1 MLNRDSLRFVTIL
14 IPLLL
19 SGCAAVG
26 PDFAKPEAKVADSW
40 LEAHDERVDT
50 SSAAYQDWWKVFND
64 PVLENL
70 IERAYDQNLNLQVA
84 GLRILEAR
92 AQLGIATGL
101 QYPQSQSVQGS
112 YARQRSSVNAP
123 PFSNL
128 PDDVASR
135 IDPTINFWST
145 SFDIAWEADIWG
157 KFRRG
162 VEAADANLAANILN
176 YDAVLVTLSGDI
188 AQLYN
193 RIRTLEKRISYT
205 RENVKLQNEALALA
219 RTRFEFGA
227 TSELDV
233 QQSLSLVKN
242 SESLIPA
249 FEMQIRQSKNALSVL
264 LGMPPNDLEDIL
276 QGPAKIPEAPTLA
289 AVGIPA
295 DLIRRR
301 PDVRAAEM
309 VAAAQSATIGI
320 AKADLYPHFV
330 LAGSVGLA
338 GDTFSNQFQSG
349 SGAGFFTPLINW
361 NIFNYGRIKNN
372 VRAQDARFQQTVVTY
387 QNVVL
392 NAAREVEDGL
402 VGFLR
407 SQEQVGYLET
417 AVTASQRSVSL
428 SLEQYRAGTVD
439 YQRVLN
445 SQASLLGQQD
455 SLAQAKGL
463 IVSSLVST
471 YRALGGGWQL
481 SEAKPYVHDN
491 TLEEMK
497 ERTDWGDLLDDQTI
511 PAHLESTVQQGAASD
526 D

>member
-1 MLNRDSLRFVTIL
+1 MIKRTMLRNFSIGLA
-14 IPLLL
+14 LLM

-26 PDFAKPEAKVADSW
+26 PDFEKPETQVSDSW
-40 LEAHDERVDT
+40 LEAHDPQVDT
-50 SSAAYQDWWKVFND
+50 STAAYKDWWLVFND
-64 PVLENL
+64 PILVEL
-70 IERAYDQNLNLQVA
+70 IELAYNQNLNLQVA

-92 AQLGIATGL
+92 AHLGIATGL
-101 QYPQSQSVQGS
+101 QYPQSQSVGTS
-112 YARQRSSVNAP
+112 YTHSKSSVNAP

-128 PDDVASR
+128 PDDVKGR
-135 IDPTINFWST
+135 INPTINAWST
-145 SFDIAWEADIWG
+145 SFNIAWEADFWG

-162 VEAADANLAANILN
+162 VEAADANLAANMLN

-188 AQLYN
+188 ALLYTT
-193 RIRTLEKRISYT
+193 IRTLEQRLSYT
-205 RENVKLQNEALALA
+205 QENVKLQNNGLELA
-219 RTRFEFGA
+219 RTRFELGA

-233 QQSLSLVKN
+233 QQSLSQVN
-242 SESLIPA
+242 NTESMIPI
-249 FEMQIRQSKNALSVL
+249 FKMKIRQSKNALSVL
-264 LGMPPNDLEDIL
+264 LGMPPNDLESIL
-276 QGPAKIPEAPTLA
+276 KGTGSMPEAPTMA

-309 VAAAQSATIGI
+309 VAAAHSATIGI
-320 AKADLYPHFV
+320 AKADLYPQFV
-330 LAGSVGLA
+330 LAGSIGLA
-338 GDTFSNQFQSG
+338 GSTFSDQFQSG
-349 SGAGFFTPLINW
+349 SGTGFITPLINW

-372 VRAQDARFQQTVVTY
+372 VRAKDARFQQTVVTY

-407 SQEQVGYLET
+407 AQEQVGFLKT

-428 SLEQYRAGTVD
+428 SLDQYKAGTVD

-445 SQASLLGQQD
+445 SQASLLSQQD
-455 SLAQAKGL
+455 ALAQSQGH

-481 SEAKPYVHDN
+481 REGKPYVDSE
-491 TLEEMK
+491 TAQVMSD
-497 ERTDWGDLLDDQTI
+497 RTNWGGLLGDQSEQALT
-511 PAHLESTVQQGAASD
+511 ETGAMD
-526 D
+526 

>member
-1 MLNRDSLRFVTIL
+1 MGKTLKNFSISIGLVVL
-14 IPLLL
+14 I
-19 SGCAAVG
+19 SGCTAVG
-26 PDFAKPEAKVADSW
+26 PDFKKPEAEVSDSW
-40 LEAHDERVDT
+40 LEAHDPRVDT
-50 SSAAYQDWWKVFND
+50 SSTAYRDWWTVFND
-64 PVLENL
+64 PVLIGL
-70 IERAYDQNLNLQVA
+70 IELAYKQNLNLQVA

-112 YARQRSSVNAP
+112 YTRQRNSVNAP

-128 PDDVASR
+128 PDDVVSR
-135 IDPTINFWST
+135 INPAIDFWST
-145 SFDIAWEADIWG
+145 SFNIAWEADIWG

-162 VEAADANLAANILN
+162 VEAADANLAANLLN

-188 AQLYN
+188 ALLYTT
-193 RIRTLEKRISYT
+193 IRTLEQRVAYT
-205 RENVKLQNEALALA
+205 RENVTLQENALQLA
-219 RTRFEFGA
+219 RTRFELGA

-233 QQSLSLVKN
+233 QQSLSQLKN
-242 SESLIPA
+242 SESLIPV
-249 FEMQIRQSKNALSVL
+249 FKMKIRQSKNALSVL
-264 LGMPPNDLEDIL
+264 LGMPPNDLEDVL
-276 QGPAKIPEAPTLA
+276 KGPAKIPEAPTMA
-289 AVGIPA
+289 AIGIPA

-301 PDVRAAEM
+301 PDVRVAEM

-320 AKADLYPHFV
+320 AKAELYPQFV
-330 LAGSVGLA
+330 LAGSIGLA

-349 SGAGFFTPLINW
+349 SGTGFITPLINW

-372 VRAQDARFQQTVVTY
+372 VRANDARFQQTVVNY

-407 SQEQVGYLET
+407 AQEQVGYLDT
-417 AVTASQRSVSL
+417 AVTASKRSVEL
-428 SLEQYRAGTVD
+428 SLDQYKAGTVD

-455 SLAQAKGL
+455 SLASAKGT

-481 SEAKPYVHDN
+481 REGNPYVN
-491 TLEEMK
+491 RSTTKTMS
-497 ERTDWGDLLDDQTI
+497 ERTNWGELLD
-511 PAHLESTVQQGAASD
+511 E
-526 D
+526 

>member
-1 MLNRDSLRFVTIL
+1 MCIRHALRNTSIVLSLLVA
-14 IPLLL
+14 
-19 SGCAAVG
+19 GCTAVG
-26 PDFAKPEAKVADSW
+26 PDFEKPEAAVSDSW
-40 LEAHDERVDT
+40 LEAHDPRVDT
-50 SSAAYQDWWKVFND
+50 SSTAYKDWWQVFND
-64 PVLENL
+64 PVLISL
-70 IERAYDQNLNLQVA
+70 IERAYKDNLNLQVA

-101 QYPQSQSVQGS
+101 QYPQSQSLGAS
-112 YARQRSSVNAP
+112 YARSKSSVNAP

-128 PDDVASR
+128 PDDVANR
-135 IDPTINFWST
+135 IDPSINFWST

-162 VEAADANLAANILN
+162 VEAADANLAANMLN

-188 AQLYN
+188 ALLYTS
-193 RIRTLEKRISYT
+193 IRTLEQRLAYT
-205 RENVKLQNEALALA
+205 KENVKLQKAALKLA
-219 RTRFEFGA
+219 TARFELGA

-233 QQSLSLVKN
+233 QQSISLLKN
-242 SESLIPA
+242 TESLLPF
-249 FEMQIRQSKNALSVL
+249 FEMKIRQSKNALSVL
-264 LGMPPNDLEDIL
+264 LGLPPNDLEDVL
-276 QGPAKIPEAPTLA
+276 KGPAKIPQAPTLA

-309 VAAAQSATIGI
+309 VAASQSATIGI
-320 AKADLYPHFV
+320 AKADLYPQFV
-330 LAGSVGLA
+330 LAGSIGLA
-338 GDTFSNQFQSG
+338 GATFSDQFQSG
-349 SGAGFFTPLINW
+349 SGTGFITPLINW

-372 VRAQDARFQQTVVTY
+372 VRAKDARFQQTVVTY

-407 SQEQVGYLET
+407 AQEQVGYLKA
-417 AVTASQRSVSL
+417 AVTASQRSLSL
-428 SLEQYRAGTVD
+428 SLDQYKAGTVD

-445 SQASLLGQQD
+445 SQTSLLGQQD
-455 SLAQAKGL
+455 SLAEAQGN

-481 SEAKPYVHDN
+481 REGNPYVDKE
-491 TLEEMK
+491 TTQTMS
-497 ERTDWGDLLDDQTI
+497 ERTNWGKMLNNQKPGD
-511 PAHLESTVQQGAASD
+511 E
-526 D
+526 

>member
-1 MLNRDSLRFVTIL
+1 MTIL
-14 IPLLL
+14 KENHFLYACISLTLLV
-19 SGCAAVG
+19 SGCTAVG
-26 PDFAKPEAKVADSW
+26 PDFKQPEADVSDSW
-40 LEAHDERVDT
+40 LEAHDPRVDT
-50 SSAAYQDWWKVFND
+50 SSAAYKDWWTVFND
-64 PVLENL
+64 PVLVSL
-70 IERAYDQNLNLQVA
+70 IERAYKDNLNLQVA

-92 AQLGIATGL
+92 AQLGIATGY

-112 YARQRSSVNAP
+112 YARSKSSINAP

-128 PDDVASR
+128 PDVVENR
-135 IDPTINFWST
+135 IKPTVNFWST
-145 SFDIAWEADIWG
+145 DFNISWEADVWG

-162 VEAADANLAANILN
+162 IEAADANLAANMLN

-188 AQLYN
+188 ALLYN
-193 RIRTLEKRISYT
+193 SIRTLEQRIAYT
-205 RENVKLQNEALALA
+205 RENVKLQKNALQLA
-219 RTRFEFGA
+219 RDRFEFGA

-242 SESLIPA
+242 SEAMIPV
-249 FEMQIRQSKNALSVL
+249 FEMKIRQSKNALSVL

-276 QGPAKIPEAPTLA
+276 KGPASIPQAPTLA

-309 VAAAQSATIGI
+309 VAAAQSATIGF
-320 AKADLYPHFV
+320 AKADLYPQFV
-330 LAGSVGLA
+330 LVGSLGLA
-338 GDTFSNQFQSG
+338 GTTFSDQFQSG
-349 SGAGFFTPLINW
+349 SGTGFITPLINW

-372 VRAQDARFQQTVVTY
+372 VRAKDAAFQQSVVNY
-387 QNVVL
+387 QNVIL

-407 SQEQVGYLET
+407 AQEQVGYLKS
-417 AVTASQRSVSL
+417 AVTASQRSVEL
-428 SLEQYRAGTVD
+428 SLEQYKAGTVD

-455 SLAQAKGL
+455 TLAQGQGH

-481 SEAKPYVHDN
+481 REGKPYVDSE
-491 TLEEMK
+491 TTQTMS
-497 ERTDWGDLLDDQTI
+497 ERTNWGKLLDDQNKQVQHT
-511 PAHLESTVQQGAASD
+511 STNNN
-526 D
+526 